1 MIKKRERRRICE
13 SKKGE
18 GREREREKEGRK
30 EGRERKREKERESES
45 KTENVR
51 ERCLPHI
58 EREGEGFE
66 VFEAVLA
73 RAIVWG

>member
-1 MIKKRERRRICE
+1 MCE
-13 SKKGE
+13 NKKGE
-18 GREREREKEGRK
+18 GREREK
-30 EGRERKREKERESES
+30 EGRERERESEG

-51 ERCLPHI
+51 ERCLHI
-58 EREGEGFE
+58 VRGGEGFE